1 MKTFRRRNEMITPN
15 IKLSEE
21 EQEIVDI
28 LALISILAE
37 RVAKRIIKISLSRQ
51 KEARTNGERLQNR

>member
-1 MKTFRRRNEMITPN
+1 MITPN

-37 RVAKRIIKISLSRQ
+37 RVAKRFIKISLSRQ

>member
-1 MKTFRRRNEMITPN
+1 MKTFRRRHEMITPN

>member
-1 MKTFRRRNEMITPN
+1 MITPN

-51 KEARTNGERLQNR
+51 KEARTNGERLQNRQGTRYQAC

>member
-21 EQEIVDI
+21 EQEMADI

>member
-1 MKTFRRRNEMITPN
+1 MITPN

-21 EQEIVDI
+21 EQEMADI